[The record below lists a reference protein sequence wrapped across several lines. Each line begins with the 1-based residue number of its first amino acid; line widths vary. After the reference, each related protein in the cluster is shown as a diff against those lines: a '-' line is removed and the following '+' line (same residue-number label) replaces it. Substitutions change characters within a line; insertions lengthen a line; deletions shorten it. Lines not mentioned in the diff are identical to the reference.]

1 MSTTA
6 LYEEALGE
14 AESQAAVILA
24 PKLKLTVG
32 EDLFIGFNP
41 GVCDAAVF
49 EIGVIRNPD
58 CVHNNQ
64 AHVFHF
70 GGTLTLFNRD
80 RRELQK
86 MVMRVIGASPF
97 AEEEGQEGIEDT
109 NILQLRVSGNEGCIS
124 GSSIVE
130 IQPEGEN
137 DPVEV
142 WKLTVDLDIV
152 FDCGER
158 LEGGY

>member
-6 LYEEALGE
+6 LYEEALCE
-14 AESQAAVILA
+14 AESQAVVILA
-24 PKLKLTVG
+24 PKLKLTAG

-41 GVCDAAVF
+41 GVADAAVF
-49 EIGVIRNPD
+49 EIAGIRNPD

-64 AHVFHF
+64 ARVFHF

-97 AEEEGQEGIEDT
+97 AEEGLENT
-109 NILQLRVSGNEGCIS
+109 NVMQLRVSGNEGCIS
-124 GSSIVE
+124 GIT
-130 IQPEGEN
+130 IMDMTPDGEN
-137 DPVEV
+137 ELVEV
-142 WKLTVDLDIV
+142 YTVKVDLDIV

-158 LEGGY
+158 LEDGY